1 MPDKNS
7 AKVYKFF
14 HLASKQMPKKKPLLS
29 VVIPAFNE
37 EHTIGDVINRVK
49 ATMQKIG
56 FEKEIIV
63 VDDCSR
69 DRSAEISLSQH
80 AKVYSLK
87 KHMGKGYALRV
98 GFIKAKGEIIVTIDS
113 DGSNRPEEMPLLLM
127 PILQDQADLVIGS
140 RFLRKK
146 PVSGKKFNAAGVR
159 IFNLLVKIL
168 TGASVSDSQSGYRIM
183 KSSVL
188 KDLSLNSGGYEI
200 ESEML
205 VKIAQRGFRVAEVP
219 VSFEQRTYGRSRL
232 DPIVDGFKILMSII
246 TAYLKG

>member
-1 MPDKNS
+1 MSKNE
-7 AKVYKFF
+7 V
-14 HLASKQMPKKKPLLS
+14 LLS
-29 VVIPAFNE
+29 VVVPAYNE
-37 EHTIGDVINRVK
+37 EHTIGDIIDRLE
-49 ATMQKIG
+49 ATLQKTS
-56 FEKEIIV
+56 FTYDVIV

-69 DRSAEISLSQH
+69 DRSAEISLSKH
-80 AKVYSLK
+80 ATVYSLK
-87 KHMGKGYALRV
+87 QHMGKGFALRA
-98 GFIKAKGEIIVTIDS
+98 GFRKAKGEIIVTIDS

-232 DPIVDGFKILMSII
+232 DPIVDGFKILMSIV
-246 TAYLKG
+246 TSFLKG